1 MCVISHGKAV
11 SEKCIMFV
19 TVTVGSSKHRE
30 LMEKSA
36 NRNSTKNEVAIEED
50 AMLGDDEYESL
61 PASAGVKTFM
71 MAGAMAGILE
81 HCACYPLDSIKTRM
95 QSILPQ
101 ETCRYKGVTDAFRTI
116 SKTEGNLR
124 FIRGLNVVLLGAGP
138 AHALYFS
145 CYETMKKKLSSSLHS
160 KAGQSHLANGKES

>member
-1 MCVISHGKAV
+1 
-11 SEKCIMFV
+11 
-19 TVTVGSSKHRE
+19 
-30 LMEKSA
+30 MEKS
-36 NRNSTKNEVAIEED
+36 SPCSSSKNEPVAVD
-50 AMLGDDEYESL
+50 QTDMLGDDEYESL
-61 PASAGVKTFM
+61 PASAGLKTFM

-124 FIRGLNVVLLGAGP
+124 FVRGLPVVIAGAGP

-145 CYETMKKKLSSSLHS
+145 CYETMKRKLSHSLNS
-160 KAGQSHLANGKES
+160 KSGQSHLANGE